1 MKKQLAALAAAF
13 LLMTGTASAADGSVE
28 GKIRGPMDLGLDVVV
43 RDSGTGNWDR
53 GRSGVGVAI
62 GGERNKVDKT
72 IELQLISR
80 TADMNVLSQ
89 EELTAW
95 YKDGIA
101 PTNVDVFITRSAE
114 DGTYSFTG
122 VPEGKYFLVILMPGG
137 GNLSG
142 ESDRTEA
149 GQELQKFLRGW
160 DMYQLFTIGMKLYTV
175 QNVEVQA
182 DKITQFDYGFAA
194 PGLSEKGKIKEDNKD
209 KS

>member
-28 GKIRGPMDLGLDVVV
+28 GKVRGPMDLGLEVIV

-62 GGERNKVDKT
+62 GGEKKKVDKT

-80 TADMNVLSQ
+80 AANLNALSQ
-89 EELTAW
+89 DELTAW

-101 PTNVDVFITRSAE
+101 PTSADVFITRSAE

-122 VPEGKYFLVILMPGG
+122 VPEGSYYLVILMPGG
-137 GNLSG
+137 GNLAG
-142 ESDRTEA
+142 ETDRTEA
-149 GQELQKFLRGW
+149 AQELRNFLRNW

-175 QNVEVQA
+175 HTIDVKA
-182 DKITQFDYGFAA
+182 DSITKFDYGFAA
-194 PGLSEKGKIKEDNKD
+194 PGLSEKGTIKKEQ
-209 KS
+209 

>member
-1 MKKQLAALAAAF
+1 MKKQLAAFAAAF
-13 LLMTGTASAADGSVE
+13 LLMTSTVSAADGSVE
-28 GKIRGPMDLGLDVVV
+28 GKVRGPLDLGLNVVV
-43 RDSGTGNWDR
+43 QDNGRGN
-53 GRSGVGVAI
+53 RSAAGLGVSL
-62 GGERNKVDKT
+62 GGEKPKVDKT

-80 TADMNVLSQ
+80 AADMNALSQ
-89 EELTAW
+89 DELTAW

-101 PTNVDVFITRSAE
+101 PTNADVFITRSAE

>member
-1 MKKQLAALAAAF
+1 MKRQLAALAAAF

-28 GKIRGPMDLGLDVVV
+28 GKVRGPVDLGLDYIVQ
-43 RDSGTGNWDR
+43 DSGRGNR
-53 GRSGVGVAI
+53 GASGLGVAI
-62 GGERNKVDKT
+62 GGARKKTDKT

-80 TADMNVLSQ
+80 AADMNALSQ

-101 PTNVDVFITRSAE
+101 PTNADVFITQSAE
-114 DGTYSFTG
+114 DGSYSFTG

-160 DMYQLFTIGMKLYTV
+160 DMYQLFTIGMKLYSV
-175 QNVEVQA
+175 QNVTVEA

-194 PGLSEKGKIKEDNKD
+194 PGLSEKGKIKEDSKD

>member
-1 MKKQLAALAAAF
+1 MKRQLAALAAAF

-28 GKIRGPMDLGLDVVV
+28 GKVRGPMDLGLDYIVQDGG
-43 RDSGTGNWDR
+43 RGNRGASGL
-53 GRSGVGVAI
+53 GVAI
-62 GGERNKVDKT
+62 GGAKKNVDKT

-80 TADMNVLSQ
+80 TADMNALSQ
-89 EELTAW
+89 DELTAW

-101 PTNVDVFITRSAE
+101 PTNADVFITRSAE
-114 DGTYSFTG
+114 DGSYSFTG

>member
-28 GKIRGPMDLGLDVVV
+28 GKVRGPMDLGLDYIVQDGG
-43 RDSGTGNWDR
+43 RGNRGASGL
-53 GRSGVGVAI
+53 GVAI
-62 GGERNKVDKT
+62 GGAKKNVDKT

-80 TADMNVLSQ
+80 TADMNALSQ
-89 EELTAW
+89 DELTAW

-101 PTNVDVFITRSAE
+101 PTNADVFITRSAE

>member
-28 GKIRGPMDLGLDVVV
+28 GKVRGPMDLGLDYIVQDGG
-43 RDSGTGNWDR
+43 RGNRGASGL
-53 GRSGVGVAI
+53 GVAI
-62 GGERNKVDKT
+62 GGAKKNVDKT

-80 TADMNVLSQ
+80 TADMNALSQ
-89 EELTAW
+89 DELTAW

-101 PTNVDVFITRSAE
+101 PTNADVFITRSAE
-114 DGTYSFTG
+114 DGSYSFTG

-160 DMYQLFTIGMKLYTV
+160 DMYQLFTIGMKLYSV

-194 PGLSEKGKIKEDNKD
+194 PGLSEKGKIKEENKD

>member
-1 MKKQLAALAAAF
+1 MKKQLAALTAAF

-28 GKIRGPMDLGLDVVV
+28 GKVRGPMDLGLDYIVQDGG
-43 RDSGTGNWDR
+43 RGNRGTSGL
-53 GRSGVGVAI
+53 GVAI
-62 GGERNKVDKT
+62 GGARKKADKT

-80 TADMNVLSQ
+80 AADMNALSQ

-101 PTNVDVFITRSAE
+101 PTNADVFITQSAE
-114 DGTYSFTG
+114 DGSYSFTG

-160 DMYQLFTIGMKLYTV
+160 DMYQLFTIGMKLYSV
-175 QNVEVQA
+175 QNVTVEA

-194 PGLSEKGKIKEDNKD
+194 PGLSEKGKIKEDSKD